1 MSTWITCTR
10 NFAFRDSQSVLQ
22 MSGLPWQFR
31 HGMLIEYQVQQ
42 TDDYF
47 RMSICHL
54 DHFLYL
60 GARRGE
66 QNELMRTNNQV
77 MAVDPTLVPE
87 SGDAIQQFESHGG

>member
-1 MSTWITCTR
+1 MSCDSR
-10 NFAFRDSQSVLQ
+10 RDGRCQHGLHAPE

-42 TDDYF
+42 IDDNF
-47 RMSICHL
+47 RMSIYYL

-60 GARRGE
+60 GAPRGK
-66 QNELMRTNNQV
+66 QNELMHTNNQV

-87 SGDAIQQFESHGG
+87 SEDAIQQFESHGG